1 MNGRARLSPVA
12 GPDGRAWR
20 ERLAVVAITSGSHE
34 GYGEG
39 YLGRCEAVLAGGAT
53 ALMLREKALGARELY
68 NLATRLL
75 PLARRHR
82 ALFIVNGRIDVAL
95 ACGADGAQLGHDAL
109 PIGPARR
116 IVPPGFLIG
125 SSCHNAR
132 ELAAAGLAGADFA
145 LLSPVFEPNSKAATG
160 PPLGIAGF
168 RDLVQPCPIP
178 VVALGGIT
186 PETARACREAG
197 AAGVAAIGGLFA
209 AKDPA
214 AAARA
219 LRAASM

>member
-1 MNGRARLSPVA
+1 MTGRARLSPVA

-20 ERLAVVAITSGSHE
+20 ERLAVVAITDRRFAPDPAK
-34 GYGEG
+34 
-39 YLGRCEAVLAGGAT
+39 YLDRCEALLAGGVT
-53 ALMLREKALGARELY
+53 ALLLREKSLDARELY

-116 IVPPGFLIG
+116 IVPPAFLLG
-125 SSCHNAR
+125 ASCHTAQ
-132 ELAAAGLAGADFA
+132 ELAAAELAGADFA
-145 LLSPVFEPNSKAATG
+145 LLSPVFEPTSKAASQ
-160 PPLGIAGF
+160 PPLGLDGF

-186 PETARACREAG
+186 SETARACRDAG
-197 AAGVAAIGGLFA
+197 AAGVAAIGALFGA
-209 AKDPA
+209 EDPSSA
-214 AAARA
+214 GRA
-219 LRAASM
+219 FRAASV